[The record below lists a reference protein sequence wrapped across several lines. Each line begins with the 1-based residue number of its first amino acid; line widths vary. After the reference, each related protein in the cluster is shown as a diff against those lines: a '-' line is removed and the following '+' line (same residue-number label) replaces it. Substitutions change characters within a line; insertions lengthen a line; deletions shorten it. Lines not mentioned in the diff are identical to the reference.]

1 MGKIKQGILGS
12 FSGTVATVV
21 GSTWRGI
28 VCMRGIATS
37 HKDANTPD
45 QKAQRARFGACGKF
59 SNLIKTGIILPIW
72 DKKAVEMTGS
82 NLFLKTNQHCFDG
95 EGNIVDYQNMKFSI
109 GNLPLPENIVVVNS
123 RSGNGLIV
131 ISWTDNSGSL
141 TAIASDRLMLVT
153 LTGNKPTVMSTLNFT
168 RAAESATVQ
177 LANGAG
183 ETVHLYIFFSDP
195 AGKNYSNSFYAVVNI
210 PSLPNP

>member
-1 MGKIKQGILGS
+1 MGKIKQGILGA

-37 HKDANTPD
+37 HKDANTPE

-59 SNLIKTGIILPIW
+59 SNLIKTDIILPIW

-95 EGNIVDYQNMKFSI
+95 EGNIVDYQNMKFSF
-109 GNLPLPENIVVVNS
+109 GNLPLPENLVVENNLA
-123 RSGNGLIV
+123 GNGAIK
-131 ISWTDNSGSL
+131 ITWTDNSGVG
-141 TAIASDRLMLVT
+141 IAAPTDRLRLVT
-153 LTGNKPTVMSTLNFT
+153 LTGNKPVVITGITFT
-168 RAAESATVQ
+168 RGASMASVQ
-177 LANGAG
+177 VPYGVG
-183 ETVHLYIFFSDP
+183 ETVHVYAFFQDEKGSTCSD
-195 AGKNYSNSFYAVVNI
+195 SFHTLVNI
-210 PSLPNP
+210 PSAPNP

>member
-1 MGKIKQGILGS
+1 MGKIKQGILGA

-37 HKDANTPD
+37 HKDANTPE

-59 SNLIKTGIILPIW
+59 SNLIKTDIILPIW

-95 EGNIVDYQNMKFSI
+95 EGNIVDYQNMQFSF
-109 GNLPLPENIVVVNS
+109 GKLPLPGNITVENS
-123 RSGNGLIV
+123 QSGYGSIV
-131 ISWTDNSGSL
+131 ISWTDNSGFL

-153 LTGNKPTVMSTLNFT
+153 LAGNKPTIMSGLNFT
-168 RAAESATVQ
+168 RAAETATIQ
-177 LANGAG
+177 LSNGAG
-183 ETVHLYIFFSDP
+183 ETVHLYIFFRDP
-195 AGKNYSNSFYAVVNI
+195 AGDNYSASFYAVVNI
-210 PSLPNP
+210 PSAPNP